1 MEAAPLLYEKVLVR
15 AGRVELLVRVAHER
29 FRMTNP
35 SLIATCLKEFP
46 LLPFHTCHN
55 KKGTTFAAVMN
66 RTSVPHLLEHLIVYL
81 QVQAIDVL
89 AWQNEQKGNIHKGT
103 DADVIITGTTQWCRE
118 DELLAQV
125 NVSFTDDLIAL
136 AACNKA
142 LEYLNRVLLLSE
154 PNEHIQLN

>member
-1 MEAAPLLYEKVLVR
+1 MIN
-15 AGRVELLVRVAHER
+15 
-29 FRMTNP
+29 FTTIWF
-35 SLIATCLKEFP
+35 SLPAKEFYCN
-46 LLPFHTCHN
+46 LPPN

-89 AWQNEQKGNIHKGT
+89 AWQNEQKGNIHKET
-103 DADVIITGTTQWCRE
+103 DADVIITGTTQWCRG
-118 DELLAQV
+118 DEFLAQV

-154 PNEHIQLN
+154 PNNTFN